1 MTSQSLT
8 VSRCEVVA
16 SLSLAADIGM
26 GQPTGQSLGTCLLAL
41 GVAREMGLGDPDVQ
55 DVFHL
60 SLLRFVGCNAHAEHG
75 AAVTGGNEMAF
86 RRGMATVISGEPAEL
101 ASHIVRNL
109 GAGLP
114 ATTRIRLVAGAFAA
128 GSKGARPTV
137 AARCEGAPPIASP
150 VGLGPSL
157 VTAPGHS

>member
-41 GVAREMGLGDPDVQ
+41 GVAGEMGLGEQ
-55 DVFHL
+55 DVRDVFYL
-60 SLLRFVGCNAHAEHG
+60 SLLRFVGCNAHAEHD

-86 RRGMATVISGEPAEL
+86 RRGMATVISGEPGEL
-101 ASHIVRNL
+101 ASHVVRNL

-128 GSKGARPTV
+128 
-137 AARCEGAPPIASP
+137 APERASQA
-150 VGLGPSL
+150 
-157 VTAPGHS
+157 TAPSREGGGLVRRRPR

>member
-26 GQPTGQSLGTCLLAL
+26 GQPTGQSLRTCLLAL
-41 GVAREMGLGDPDVQ
+41 GVAREMGLGEPDLQ
-55 DVFHL
+55 DIFYL
-60 SLLRFVGCNAHAEHG
+60 SLLRFVGCNAHAEHD

-114 ATTRIRLVAGAFAA
+114 ATTRVRLAAGAFAA
-128 GSKGARPTV
+128 GSDGGPPTRAVHVYGAQADALRLCP
-137 AARCEGAPPIASP
+137 GAPLLTVPR
-150 VGLGPSL
+150 
-157 VTAPGHS
+157 

>member
-1 MTSQSLT
+1 
-8 VSRCEVVA
+8 
-16 SLSLAADIGM
+16 M
-26 GQPTGQSLGTCLLAL
+26 GQPTGQSLRTCLLAL
-41 GVAREMGLGDPDVQ
+41 GVAREMGLGEPDLQ
-55 DVFHL
+55 DIFYL
-60 SLLRFVGCNAHAEHG
+60 SLLRFVGCNAHAEHD

-128 GSKGARPTV
+128 GAQGGPPTPPARRAV
-137 AARCEGAPPIASP
+137 PPLVRPPLPLGGSL
-150 VGLGPSL
+150 VQGLGAL
-157 VTAPGHS
+157 G